1 MLRRPGILDSLSPV
15 QWGWIVIFGLTGLR
29 LLALALT
36 ELQLY
41 PDESQYWIWSQSF
54 DWGYFSKPPLIAWVI
69 AASTGVLGDTDFA
82 IRLPSLLFH
91 AMGAA
96 FLMYTIRDMRPG
108 WSALWGPL
116 VYLSMPGIGISGLV
130 ISTDA
135 LLLPLLAAAFFMFWR
150 LRSGAGWLTAIGLGV
165 FAGLAFLAKY
175 AAVYFLVGL
184 GLAIAFDA
192 PSRRALLNPKG
203 LVAGLILLGLLAPNL
218 AWNAAN
224 DFATVQHT
232 AANANWQGQL
242 FNFGELLDFIGGQF
256 GVFGVLLFP
265 ALVAAGWTAWRRR
278 TDPDWQTA
286 RLLTFFCLPPLI
298 VVAGQAFISRAH
310 ANWAASAYVT
320 GTLLVLVL
328 LLQGPRWR
336 RGLLAASVVI
346 GLAFSMGV
354 STVAIQP
361 SIAGSHDLT
370 RGIRH
375 LRAWPET
382 ALAIADAADSGAYQA
397 VVFDNR
403 NVFHQMQRYGGDW
416 ATPIRMWQRYAA
428 PHNHAEAVWALDTD
442 ATGPFLIVS
451 GREFDRA
458 RLTADFEDVIRLR
471 EISISTGGHADRRF
485 VLYEATGYQR
495 IPRTAAYEAAQ
506 AAADAARRSTD

>member
-1 MLRRPGILDSLSPV
+1 MLRRSAPAESLSPL
-15 QWGWIVIFGLTGLR
+15 QWGWIAILAITGFR
-29 LLALALT
+29 LIALAFAQ
-36 ELQLY
+36 LQLY
-41 PDESQYWIWSQSF
+41 PDESQYWVWSREF

-69 AASTGVLGDTDFA
+69 ATSTGLLGDTDFA
-82 IRLPSLLFH
+82 IRLPSILFH

-96 FLMYTIRDMRPG
+96 FLMFTAKDIRGG
-108 WSALWGPL
+108 WAALWAPL
-116 VYLSMPGIGISGLV
+116 VYLTLPGIGISGLV

-150 LRSGAGWLTAIGLGV
+150 LRSGAGWLTAVGFGV

-175 AAVYFLVGL
+175 AAVYFIVGL
-184 GLAIAFDA
+184 GLAIAFDPPA
-192 PSRRALLNPKG
+192 RRALLSPRG
-203 LVAGLILLGLLAPNL
+203 LVAGLILLALLAPNL

-256 GVFGVLLFP
+256 GVFGPLLFP
-265 ALVAAGWTAWRRR
+265 ALIAAVWTAWRRR

-286 RLLTFFCLPPLI
+286 RLLTYFCMPPLL

-320 GTLLVLVL
+320 GTLLVLIL
-328 LLQGPRWR
+328 LLQGPAWR
-336 RGLLAASVVI
+336 RGLLAASVVT
-346 GLAFSMGV
+346 GLAFSIGV
-354 STVAIQP
+354 SSVAIQP

-382 ALAIADAADSGAYQA
+382 VAAIAGAADNGAYQA
-397 VVFDNR
+397 IVFDNR

-416 ATPIRMWQRYAA
+416 ETPIRMWQRYAA
-428 PHNHAEAVWALDTD
+428 PHNHAEAVWALQAD
-442 ATGPFLIVS
+442 AVGPFLIVS
-451 GREFDRA
+451 GREFDRE
-458 RLTADFEDVIRLR
+458 RLTADFEGVNRLR

-495 IPRTAAYEAAQ
+495 IPRTADYEAVQ
-506 AAADAARRSTD
+506 AAADAARSSTD